1 MKIPR
6 IYQNL
11 DTYLKPG
18 KALIIYGPRQVGK
31 TTLVKDF
38 INTSNYKYRY
48 DSGEN
53 ILVKEVLSSA
63 NFNLLADYVRGYEL
77 IVIDEAQK
85 VPCIGSALKILV
97 DTFPDLKIIATGSS
111 SFELAGQ
118 VGEPLTGRK
127 NTISLFPISQIE
139 LSNYQNPFELN
150 GNLEDYL
157 IYGSYPEVIA
167 TPDKAGKV
175 EILNELTGSYLL
187 KDVFEF
193 ERIRNS
199 QTVFNLLRLLAFQL
213 GNEVSFTEL
222 SKHLGI
228 DNKTVA
234 RYIDLLEKAFVIIGL
249 GGYSRN
255 LRNEIVKKKK
265 YYFYDVGLRNALI
278 ANFNSLSMRND
289 IGQIWENFLLVERF
303 KKQAY
308 RKIYCNNYFWRT
320 WDQKEID
327 FIEEKE
333 GKLFA
338 FEFKWGRLNVKAP
351 AMFMNTYPEAIFEVV
366 SRENY
371 IDFVL

>member
-338 FEFKWGRLNVKAP
+338 FARKYGKKDCNSIKHK
-351 AMFMNTYPEAIFEVV
+351 N
-366 SRENY
+366 
-371 IDFVL
+371 